1 MQQVDDRLRPDE
13 PGSSPVDGD
22 PEPGGRPYETPHL
35 ICYGHVKTLTAG
47 TKLGIHDIS
56 LNSSIV

>member
-1 MQQVDDRLRPDE
+1 MQVDDRLPPEDTS
-13 PGSSPVDGD
+13 GSPVERGAQ
-22 PEPGGRPYETPHL
+22 PAGRRYETPRL
-35 ICYGHVKTLTAG
+35 ICYGHVRTLTAG